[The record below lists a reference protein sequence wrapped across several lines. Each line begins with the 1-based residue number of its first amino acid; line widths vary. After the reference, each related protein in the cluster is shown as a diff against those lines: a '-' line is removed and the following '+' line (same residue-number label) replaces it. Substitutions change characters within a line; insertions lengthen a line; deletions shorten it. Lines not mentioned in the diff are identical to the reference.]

1 MDINGGFKMT
11 CDNHWNESDII
22 QTYIR
27 QFDVITDYLEFEKLA
42 TFQESLTVMHLIL
55 EGVN

>member
-1 MDINGGFKMT
+1 MT
-11 CDNHWNESDII
+11 WSESDII